1 MSNNNNNSA
10 LTINGRPN
18 LSNPVVLAAFID
30 MIGINYTRVVNDVAA
45 NPDSMELIGVENAT
59 TLVKIHA
66 ALKLMRDAV
75 SVTEYPD
82 DIVFRVTLELEEYNT
97 KLNDDVLAQE
107 DRLRDLGR
115 TMGMEREVDAMIQR
129 LRAKHGVPNRP
140 SAASVADSIL
150 RDLSDSG
157 VLDRPA

>member
-1 MSNNNNNSA
+1 MSNNNNNFA
-10 LTINGRPN
+10 LTIDGRPN
-18 LSNPVVLAAFID
+18 LNNPIVLAAFLD
-30 MIGINYTRVVNDVAA
+30 MIGINYTRVVNDIAS
-45 NPDSMELIGVENAT
+45 NPDSMELVGIENAG

-75 SVTEYPD
+75 GVTEYPD

-97 KLNDDVLAQE
+97 RLNNNIHAQE
-107 DRLRDLGR
+107 DRIRELGR
-115 TMGMEREVDAMIQR
+115 AMGMEREVEAMIQR
-129 LRAKHGVPNRP
+129 LRASHGIPNRP